1 MQTGRQYVIGVEAF
15 QETVPGQRESCATIA
30 DMHDTVPDRHP
41 MPKETEATVDEFPV
55 AALYGAPS
63 TNQFALGL
71 IRYWGPVVLYA
82 GFIFYLSSQSSFP
95 DTLPTFVEKLGD
107 KAHHMMAYG
116 LFGLLWYRAFR
127 WSAGPRSARRAA
139 LLAIVAATVYG
150 VTDEMHQSFVP
161 LRDADPWD
169 VVADTA
175 GAAVAVFAM
184 DRWVSRRTAA
194 PTTETEN

>member
-1 MQTGRQYVIGVEAF
+1 
-15 QETVPGQRESCATIA
+15 
-30 DMHDTVPDRHP
+30 
-41 MPKETEATVDEFPV
+41 MPKETEATVDESPV
-55 AALYGAPS
+55 AALYGGPS

-127 WSAGPRSARRAA
+127 WSAGPWAASRAVV
-139 LLAIVAATVYG
+139 LAILASAFYG
-150 VTDEMHQSFVP
+150 ITDEGHQWFVP

-175 GAAVAVFAM
+175 GAAVAVFVM
-184 DRWVSRRTAA
+184 DGWVSRRTASSD
-194 PTTETEN
+194 